1 MYTFIKRTVPPPSM
15 LTFDGSNRDQCEVK
29 RVRTNTPLQALVLL
43 NDPQV
48 LEAARVLAEKL
59 AGEKISEEQ
68 KIEKAFRLI
77 ICRKT
82 SDKEK
87 EILFDYYTKEKDE
100 FVKQPAKAESF
111 LKAGEYKHEQNI
123 NKPEAAALMQ
133 VVHTIY
139 NMEEAIT
146 KS

>member
-1 MYTFIKRTVPPPSM
+1 
-15 LTFDGSNRDQCEVK
+15 
-29 RVRTNTPLQALVLL
+29 
-43 NDPQV
+43 
-48 LEAARVLAEKL
+48 
-59 AGEKISEEQ
+59 
-68 KIEKAFRLI
+68 LI

-100 FVKQPAKAESF
+100 FVKQPAKAEGF

>member
-1 MYTFIKRTVPPPSM
+1 MKKR
-15 LTFDGSNRDQCEVK
+15 F
-29 RVRTNTPLQALVLL
+29 
-43 NDPQV
+43 
-48 LEAARVLAEKL
+48 
-59 AGEKISEEQ
+59 
-68 KIEKAFRLI
+68 LI

-111 LKAGEYKHEQNI
+111 LKAGEYKHEENI
-123 NKPEAAALMQ
+123 NKTDAAALMQ
-133 VVHTIY
+133 VIHTIY

>member
-1 MYTFIKRTVPPPSM
+1 M
-15 LTFDGSNRDQCEVK
+15 
-29 RVRTNTPLQALVLL
+29 VLL

-59 AGEKISEEQ
+59 AVEKISEEQ

-82 SDKEK
+82 SEKEK
-87 EILFDYYTKEKDE
+87 ELLFDYYKKEKDE
-100 FVKQPAKAESF
+100 FVKQPAKAEGF
-111 LKAGEYKHEQNI
+111 LKAGEYKHERNI
-123 NKPEAAALMQ
+123 NKPETAALMQ

-146 KS
+146 KT